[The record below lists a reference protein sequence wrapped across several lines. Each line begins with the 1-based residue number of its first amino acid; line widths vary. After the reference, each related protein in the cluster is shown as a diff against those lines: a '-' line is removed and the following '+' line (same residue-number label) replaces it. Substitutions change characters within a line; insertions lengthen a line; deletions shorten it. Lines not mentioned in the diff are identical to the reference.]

1 MSHDVNTT
9 ASEQESPSTLAELAV
24 KDSLTGVSNRR
35 HFKRTLGMLLEKK
48 HHVYVMILDLD
59 RFKSV
64 NDTLGH
70 PVGDQLLRKVTD
82 RLRSVIGANDFLAR
96 LGGDE
101 FSIISKSCE
110 KEAVEHTASR
120 IIEMLER
127 PFLIDGQQVNVGTSV
142 GITSAVADS
151 TYEQT
156 MKHADLALYAAKEFG
171 GGAYRFFHQGLA
183 DMAQA
188 RRKMEL
194 DLRRALPLRQ
204 LEVHYRPRVDVDTGQ
219 MLGLRAVLFWRRPQH
234 GLLPAQDFL
243 PLAAQIGLV
252 PKIGRWLL
260 ERACQDTMKFAP
272 GQIVSVEVSP
282 TQFSERERLIDAVQA
297 ALTSSTLPGGFLEI
311 EVTETLLLAE
321 EDALLRQ
328 LHAIRALG
336 VRVVMNDFGVGYA
349 SLTKLT
355 SFPFDGI
362 KIAPTFAAEDGTLAS
377 RAIVHAVATLG
388 ASLGVV
394 TQIEGIYSKEQ
405 LAQFRSAGAAPVQG
419 CRLDTPRPPSE
430 LPSSFQQS

>member
-1 MSHDVNTT
+1 MSDHIVG
-9 ASEQESPSTLAELAV
+9 AVVEQDTSTSLAALAIQ
-24 KDSLTGVSNRR
+24 DPLTGVSNRR
-35 HFKRTLGMLLEKK
+35 HFKRTLGLLLEERQASF
-48 HHVYVMILDLD
+48 VLILDLD

-82 RLRSVIGANDFLAR
+82 RIRSVLGADDFLAR

-101 FSIISKSCE
+101 FSIICRSAE
-110 KEAVEHTASR
+110 KKAVEQTATR

-127 PFLIDGQQVNVGTSV
+127 PFLIDGQQVNIGTSV
-142 GITSAVADS
+142 GITPAAEDS

-183 DMAQA
+183 DIAQA

-219 MLGLRAVLFWRRPQH
+219 LLGLQAVLFWCRPQH

-260 ERACQDTMKFAP
+260 EVACQDTMKFAP
-272 GQIVSVEVSP
+272 GQTVSVAVSSA
-282 TQFSERERLIDAVQA
+282 QFSERESLTDAVQT
-297 ALTSSTLPGGFLEI
+297 ALSGSAMTGRSLEI
-311 EVTETLLLAE
+311 EITETLLLSE
-321 EDALLRQ
+321 EPSLLRE

-362 KIAPTFAAEDGTLAS
+362 KIAPSFATEDGTQAS

-430 LPSSFQQS
+430 LQSFTS